1 VIAQELLP
9 SFCTACYRRGRT
21 GETFMELAK
30 PGDIQ
35 TLCRP
40 NAILTF
46 KEYLEDYA
54 SADVRDGGKTVIDK
68 YLPRIGDTGLR
79 EETERRIKKIEAG
92 ERDLFF

>member
-1 VIAQELLP
+1 
-9 SFCTACYRRGRT
+9 
-21 GETFMELAK
+21 MELAK